1 MTPKDFLQRTLT
13 DIKVK
18 LGEEFDRNFERK
30 AFFDEKWKSTK
41 LMNSRGSLMMRTGNL
56 RKSLLNPKISNDVIL
71 WTSAMPYAEIHNNG
85 GELKVTP
92 QMRKCFWAM
101 YDKNSN
107 ALTKKKNGD
116 FSNTARNRKLTIEAQ
131 QWKALAL
138 KPIGSTIKIEKR
150 QFIGHHPQVDQHIK
164 EIINHNL
171 DELKKEMDTTIKK
184 IENK

>member
-1 MTPKDFLQRTLT
+1 MQENKFLSQILT

-30 AFFDEKWKSTK
+30 AFFNEKWKSTK
-41 LMNSRGSLMMRTGNL
+41 LTNSRGSLMMRTGNL
-56 RKSLLNPKISNDVIL
+56 RNSIRSELRGSSIVFS
-71 WTSAMPYAEIHNNG
+71 SSMPYAEIHNSG

-92 QMRKCFWAM
+92 QMRKFFWAM
-101 YDKNSN
+101 YYKNSN

-150 QFIGHHPQVDQHIK
+150 QFIGHHPQVDKHIK

-171 DELKKEMDTTIKK
+171 DELKKEIDITIKK

>member
-1 MTPKDFLQRTLT
+1 MTPKDFLKQTLT

-30 AFFDEKWKSTK
+30 AFFDERWKSTK

-56 RKSLLNPKISNDVIL
+56 RKSLLNPKISNDGIL
-71 WTSAMPYAEIHNNG
+71 WTSAMPYAEIHNSG

-92 QMRKCFWAM
+92 QMRKFFWAM
-101 YDKNSN
+101 YYKNSN

-150 QFIGHHPQVDQHIK
+150 QFIGHHPQVDKHIK

-171 DELKKEMDTTIKK
+171 DELKKEIDITIKK